1 MSLKVAVVNR
11 NYGLFVIFS
20 NCFRVFQ
27 LHYHTPVPNINI
39 SLFRNAKHTVD
50 AVYRFALLRMAAD
63 GPCDTS

>member
-39 SLFRNAKHTVD
+39 SLFRNANIRLTLSIGSLCCGW
-50 AVYRFALLRMAAD
+50 RRD